1 MKRIANHRVSRKI
14 DHWAT
19 FFTVIA
25 ILCIVAG
32 VITTIA
38 GLVAGDGTAGIGITL
53 LVSGLMTFATRRLFE
68 GFSLIVRNTEQQ
80 LLDNGDEFFY
90 DYTEYTKE
98 EREEMKR
105 KEAEAEAEIKDEK

>member
-1 MKRIANHRVSRKI
+1 MKRIANHHISRKI
-14 DHWAT
+14 DHWGT
-19 FFTVIA
+19 FLGVIA
-25 ILCIVAG
+25 ILCIIAG
-32 VITTIA
+32 VIVTIA
-38 GLVAGDGTAGIGITL
+38 GLVDGDGTAGIGIAI

-98 EREEMKR
+98 EKEEMKR
-105 KEAEAEAEIKDEK
+105 KETEESAPVEQE